1 LDTWFK
7 GVQNGGTMGQKNRV
21 CGPENAKKIV
31 LSSVLL
37 ATLKKVGSIDYIIK
51 NNDAK
56 YGKQYWFIQPCL

>member
-1 LDTWFK
+1 
-7 GVQNGGTMGQKNRV
+7 MGQKNRV

>member
-1 LDTWFK
+1 M
-7 GVQNGGTMGQKNRV
+7 GVQWGKKTGSV
-21 CGPENAKKIV
+21 APENAKKIV

>member
-1 LDTWFK
+1 M
-7 GVQNGGTMGQKNRV
+7 GVQWGKKTGSV
-21 CGPENAKKIV
+21 VPENAKKFV

-37 ATLKKVGSIDYIIK
+37 ASLKRVGSIDYIIK